1 MINIVDHA
9 WQFELQDF
17 CILPTVIKIK
27 GNGAKAYFYSG
38 KQRKILRKK
47 EQNSEG
53 IMMFLKD
60 GALPQQNYFKIGNV
74 KPN

>member
-17 CILPTVIKIK
+17 CILPTVIKLK
-27 GNGAKAYFYSG
+27 GNSAKVYFYSV
-38 KQRKILRKK
+38 KQRRVLRKK

-53 IMMFLKD
+53 IVMFMKD
-60 GALPQQNYFKIGNV
+60 GVLPQQNYFKIGNV
-74 KPN
+74 GPH